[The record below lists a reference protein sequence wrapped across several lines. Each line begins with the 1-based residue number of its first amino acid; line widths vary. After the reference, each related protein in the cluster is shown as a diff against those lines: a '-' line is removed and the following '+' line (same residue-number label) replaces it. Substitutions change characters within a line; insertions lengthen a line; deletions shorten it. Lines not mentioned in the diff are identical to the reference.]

1 MNDAELYART
11 IKVDVAKPHRGMQGL
26 DSSLPGMLFEGG
38 MTDWVVWQQEEWI
51 KANVNVVK
59 DGEGDAMQDLEF
71 AGPSTK

>member
-1 MNDAELYART
+1 
-11 IKVDVAKPHRGMQGL
+11 
-26 DSSLPGMLFEGG
+26 
-38 MTDWVVWQQEEWI
+38 MTDGVVWQQEEWI